1 MMLQFTK
8 VGIEKPWRLTI
19 ILVRESRDPPAYEG
33 IETTGSNSRGAGRFL
48 RGRAIRPAYK
58 GIETSKRYQRPFRG

>member
-33 IETTGSNSRGAGRFL
+33 IDT
-48 RGRAIRPAYK
+48 AIRSGDVIPMITKVAR
-58 GIETSKRYQRPFRG
+58 SARL